1 MSATNHYIEPHL
13 AALLHEQ
20 QRSDHASWKGVE
32 HDLEAAWAPGI
43 PDLFK
48 GAVGTMFQPIEA
60 GVQDRILSYL
70 NTPSLEAWL
79 ELRSV
84 LITPV
89 RTLREAWIKVDSL
102 APRAGED
109 GPHPA
114 PDVLIKAIRST
125 VDEHREWVRA
135 RLRENPDPGP
145 RLRLVK

>member
-1 MSATNHYIEPHL
+1 MSATDHYIEPHL
-13 AALLHEQ
+13 AALLHQQ
-20 QRSDHASWKGVE
+20 QRDDHASWAGVE
-32 HDLEAAWAPGI
+32 RHLEAACAPGI

-48 GAVGTMFQPIEA
+48 GAVGTMFRPIEA

-70 NTPSLEAWL
+70 NAPSLEAWL

-84 LITPV
+84 LITPTT
-89 RTLREAWIKVDSL
+89 TLWQAWIKVDPL
-102 APRAGED
+102 APRVGKD

-114 PDVLIKAIRST
+114 PDELIKAIRSA
-125 VDEHREWVRA
+125 VDELREWVRA